1 MTTNTTTATAVK
13 ITLNQ
18 LKGLNACEEQLKL
31 FEETFGEEVSFKTKA
46 QAVKVAVKMAHK
58 FDFYW
63 ASDNLLKGDCLE
75 VYLEALAPFLKAYNE
90 AEAPL
95 LKAYNEAKAPFLK
108 AYNEAEA
115 PLLKA
120 YNEAKAT
127 LLKVYLEA
135 LAPFLKAYEEAEAP
149 LLKAYNE
156 AKAPLWEAY
165 EEAIAKKFAE
175 CYFDQEEQNR
185 ITCIT
190 LI

>member
-1 MTTNTTTATAVK
+1 MTTNTTTATVVK

-18 LKGLNACEEQLKL
+18 LKGLDACEEQLKL

-58 FDFYW
+58 FDFDW
-63 ASDNLLKGDCLE
+63 ASDNLLKGDCLK
-75 VYLEALAPFLKAYNE
+75 VYLEAL
-90 AEAPL
+90 
-95 LKAYNEAKAPFLK
+95 APFLK

-149 LLKAYNE
+149 L
-156 AKAPLWEAY
+156 WEAY

-175 CYFDQEEQNR
+175 CYFDQEQKR
-185 ITCIT
+185 
-190 LI
+190 